1 MFASPLNVHT
11 DTHTYFSKYDQ
22 DKVFGAKGYAY
33 DVKWEGRYE
42 FNPEYVPIELEKAL
56 LWAVHSS
63 AKDSK
68 KNSSI
73 FWHRTI
79 GQGKQSEYN
88 EGSQTLWEVEVIVVA
103 NKTGWE
109 EYEHETFRT
118 EMERESATFTEQKQ
132 TKTPIGTYPLICG
145 YGLQTF
151 LRESECNSIICH
163 GMDQRGYKRKLVS

>member
-68 KNSSI
+68 CTAERKHIERLVNENSGVCKLI
-73 FWHRTI
+73 TI
-79 GQGKQSEYN
+79 PEKQ
-88 EGSQTLWEVEVIVVA
+88 
-103 NKTGWE
+103 
-109 EYEHETFRT
+109 FD
-118 EMERESATFTEQKQ
+118 
-132 TKTPIGTYPLICG
+132 
-145 YGLQTF
+145 F
-151 LRESECNSIICH
+151 LAPDH
-163 GMDQRGYKRKLVS
+163 WT